1 MNVEFYEPAFI
12 EYHEAIDFYNLQ
24 IEGFGN
30 KFITEI
36 DNTISII
43 KKYPESFPE
52 FTKHTR
58 KAVVSIF
65 PYNIIYTIHKN

>member
-12 EYHEAIDFYNLQ
+12 EYNEAIDFYNLQ
-24 IEGFGN
+24 SQSLED

-52 FTKHTR
+52 YTRHTR
-58 KAVVSIF
+58 KAVVNVF
-65 PYNIIYTIHKN
+65 PYNIN